1 MNKNNFQEKTNKI
14 LNKLNEQTDWY
25 KSKIVISLWLSY
37 LLLQILYNTIF
48 ASSLVIYKLS
58 TVYNYIILLFIL
70 TIIIYFILNFI
81 LSILN
86 K

>member
-1 MNKNNFQEKTNKI
+1 MKTNNFQEKTNKI
-14 LNKLNEQTDWY
+14 LNKLNEQTDWW

-37 LLLQILYNTIF
+37 LLLQILYKTIF

-58 TVYNYIILLFIL
+58 IVYNYIILLFIL
-70 TIIIYFILNFI
+70 TIVIYFVLSFI